1 MFASLDITHQLSS
14 VAARLAVEQSIA
26 LSSGWKMKQL
36 QDLAGLG
43 SIVLPHAQSLL
54 QIIHCHYSQLFSPQS
69 QQPPWMCQQIQ
80 VMLLKTWNQLFL
92 WASGRALPEVFA
104 RRDLIVRL
112 ELVPLNNVILD
123 TSYHTRAQL
132 LKLNV
137 CYVLPDFIALP
148 LVSLIHMTQ

>member
-1 MFASLDITHQLSS
+1 
-14 VAARLAVEQSIA
+14 
-26 LSSGWKMKQL
+26 
-36 QDLAGLG
+36 
-43 SIVLPHAQSLL
+43 
-54 QIIHCHYSQLFSPQS
+54 
-69 QQPPWMCQQIQ
+69 MCQQIQ

-137 CYVLPDFIALP
+137 YYVLLDFIALQ